1 MDVGLQATALLFETA
16 ANTLERIE
24 QVEQE
29 ATLAFGLSFASALA
43 LPGSLALGLTDAGRL
58 GLYSTTISR
67 AAAMMSLLA
76 ADSAVRRMRSTWRW
90 RGFAILSTLPPSV
103 SPISANSSAMMPK
116 SGIRQR
122 SMAKFLSIR
131 AT

>member
-1 MDVGLQATALLFETA
+1 MDVGLGTTAFLPETA

-29 ATLAFGLSFASALA
+29 AAFAFGLSFDIGLC
-43 LPGSLALGLTDAGRL
+43 SLSLFDVFGPAGRL
-58 GLYSTTISR
+58 GSYSTTMSR
-67 AAAMMSLLA
+67 AAAMMSRRA

-103 SPISANSSAMMPK
+103 SPISAQSFKTSPK
-116 SGIRQR
+116 SGNRQR
-122 SMAKFLSIR
+122 SIMEDMSMPCR
-131 AT
+131 